1 MRDVILRP
9 DLGTI
14 APDSSLPGLAAVMCD
29 LVDRTG
35 APLPVCSRSSLKR
48 VIGQLSEMGFCG
60 KAAVEIEA
68 TVFEESIDQ
77 ARAQGFKVLHPLG
90 GTHGG
95 IYVLSRS
102 RDFTTLLDAMA
113 ARMDEAGIEVTP
125 VVWTHLTMDLDGP
138 GRCRST
144 WQGPRSTVRSS
155 GPTR

>member
-1 MRDVILRP
+1 
-9 DLGTI
+9 
-14 APDSSLPGLAAVMCD
+14 MCD

-48 VIGQLSEMGFCG
+48 VIGQFSEMGFFSG

-77 ARAQGFKVLHPLG
+77 ARAQGFMVLHPLG
-90 GTHGG
+90 GTCRG

-102 RDFTTLLDAMA
+102 RDFTTLLDATA